1 MISTHQDK
9 GGREEVAAEKRWRVF
24 SLGGHVPPSS
34 PGSRCFCFEPTP
46 CAFLTF
52 LFWNNYRFIR
62 NCEDTA
68 DGPLGPTSGYFFYPP
83 IHNTWQSLVCS
94 SFLQLFWVLN
104 VTQEESFTIISR
116 SVVFSSIV
124 IFSRFSAS
132 ARSFEVISFPVISL
146 WKRILFCECAPSL
159 V

>member
-68 DGPLGPTSGYFFYPP
+68 DGPLGPTSGYFFYPT

-104 VTQEESFTIISR
+104 VTQEESFTRWCVKAGFCHPVECLCDPFELCVLILGSCLLQR
-116 SVVFSSIV
+116 SQP
-124 IFSRFSAS
+124 A
-132 ARSFEVISFPVISL
+132 
-146 WKRILFCECAPSL
+146 
-159 V
+159 